1 MGKRSL
7 IVLSIFFLFSLS
19 SFNFGHGITP
29 KPAKDGIF
37 IHVSR
42 GPDDAHRVLMAM
54 NMALLMS
61 ETKDVVMYFDIKGVY
76 VLLKDAKNITYSH
89 FPGSHEQIKKLLA
102 KGITIMAC
110 PGCLKAAGK
119 SPKDLMPGIKVADKD
134 KFFNFTKG
142 RILTID
148 Y

>member
-1 MGKRSL
+1 MKRNAIIL
-7 IVLSIFFLFSLS
+7 TAIILFGFS
-19 SFNFGHGITP
+19 SFGFGHGNTP
-29 KPAKDGIF
+29 KPEKDGIF

-42 GPDDAHRVLMAM
+42 GPENPHRVLMAL
-54 NMALLMS
+54 NMALIMS
-61 ETKDVVMYFDIKGVY
+61 ETKDMVMYFDIKGVL
-76 VLLKDAKNITYSH
+76 VLLKDAENLTYSH

-119 SPKDLMPGIKVADKD
+119 SPKDLMPGIKLADKN

-142 RILTID
+142 RILTLD

>member
-1 MGKRSL
+1 MGRRTLMITSIL
-7 IVLSIFFLFSLS
+7 ILFSIS
-19 SFNFGHGITP
+19 SFTFGHGVKT

-37 IHVSR
+37 IHVSK
-42 GPDDAHRVLMAM
+42 GPEDSHRVLMAM

-76 VLLKDAKNITYSH
+76 VLLKNAKNITYSH

-110 PGCLKAAGK
+110 PGCLKAGGK
-119 SPKDLMPGIKVADKD
+119 SPKDLMPGIKVADKN

>member
-1 MGKRSL
+1 MKTK
-7 IVLSIFFLFSLS
+7 SIFLILLLVLFTFS
-19 SFNFGHGITP
+19 SFNYGHGTV
-29 KPAKDGIF
+29 KKARDGIF
-37 IHVSR
+37 IHVSK
-42 GPDDAHRVLMAM
+42 GSEDAHRVLMAL
-54 NMALLMS
+54 NMALIMS

-76 VLLKDAKNITYSH
+76 VLLKDAENITFNH

-102 KGITIMAC
+102 KGIIIMAC

-119 SPKDLMPGIKVADKD
+119 SPKDLMSGIRVADKE

>member
-1 MGKRSL
+1 MTKKTVAFTA
-7 IVLSIFFLFSLS
+7 IILFVFS
-19 SFNFGHGITP
+19 SFGFAHGHEA
-29 KPAKDGIF
+29 KPARDGIF
-37 IHVSR
+37 IHVTR
-42 GPDDAHRVLMAM
+42 GPEAPHRVLMAL
-54 NMALLMS
+54 NMARIMS
-61 ETKDVVMYFDIKGVY
+61 ETKDVVMYFDIKGIQ
-76 VLLKDAKNITYSH
+76 VLLKGAENLTYSH

-119 SPKDLMPGIKVADKD
+119 SPKDLMPGIKVADKN

>member
-7 IVLSIFFLFSLS
+7 IFISLLVLFTLS
-19 SFNFGHGITP
+19 NFTFGHGTV
-29 KPAKDGIF
+29 KKEKDGIF
-37 IHVSR
+37 IHVSK
-42 GPDDAHRVLMAM
+42 GPEDAHRVLMAM
-54 NMALLMS
+54 NMAMIMS
-61 ETKDVVMYFDIKGVY
+61 ETKDVVMYFDIKGVN
-76 VLLKDAKNITYSH
+76 VLLKDAANITFSH
-89 FPGSHEQIKKLLA
+89 FSGSHEQIKKLLA

>member
-1 MGKRSL
+1 MIIISIL
-7 IVLSIFFLFSLS
+7 ILFSLS
-19 SFNFGHGITP
+19 SFNFGHGVKA
-29 KPAKDGIF
+29 KPVKDGIF
-37 IHVSR
+37 IHVSK
-42 GPDDAHRVLMAM
+42 GPEDAHRVLMAM
-54 NMALLMS
+54 NMALIMS

-76 VLLKDAKNITYSH
+76 VLLKDAENITYSH

-119 SPKDLMPGIKVADKD
+119 SPKDLMPGIKVADKN